1 MLVLFAAPQHS
12 SSLTTRT
19 WQAGKVMIRVRQV
32 VGKDVPTAQLFR
44 TPTIAGLALALG
56 RINAGPAQAAIPRA
70 GFSAE
75 QRAAGVP
82 CSANQQQML
91 VLHQMQPDSA
101 AYNMG
106 DARRLRGEVSAAA
119 LQRALAFLARRHEVL
134 RTRFVERG
142 GVTLQA
148 VVPADDSEAAP
159 RLQRV
164 SLPAGGDAGGL
175 ARVVDDIINRPFQ
188 LLGAG
193 VPLRAA
199 LISVAPTEHMFVTGM
214 HHILRCAR
222 HAPFIRLLC
231 VRRAR
236 RSCLCMW

>member
-1 MLVLFAAPQHS
+1 MS
-12 SSLTTRT
+12 
-19 WQAGKVMIRVRQV
+19 RVRQAI
-32 VGKDVPTAQLFR
+32 GCDVPTAQLFR
-44 TPTIAGLALALG
+44 TPTIAGLALALE
-56 RINAGPAQAAIPRA
+56 RIGAGPAQAAIPRA
-70 GFSAE
+70 AYSAE

-119 LQRALAFLARRHEVL
+119 LQGALAFLARRHEVL

-142 GVTLQA
+142 GVMLQA
-148 VVPADDSEAAP
+148 VVPADDPETAP

-175 ARVVDDIINRPFQ
+175 ARVIDDVINRPFQ

-199 LISVAPTEHMFVTGM
+199 LISVAPTEHVFVAGM

-222 HAPFIRLLC
+222 HAPFIRLL
-231 VRRAR
+231 RMRHMR
-236 RSCLCMW
+236 RSCLRVW

>member
-1 MLVLFAAPQHS
+1 MS
-12 SSLTTRT
+12 
-19 WQAGKVMIRVRQV
+19 RVRQAT
-32 VGKDVPTAQLFR
+32 GRDVPTAQLFR
-44 TPTIAGLALALG
+44 TPTIAGLALALE
-56 RINAGPAQAAIPRA
+56 RIGAGPAQAAIPLA
-70 GFSAE
+70 AFSAE

-106 DARRLRGEVSAAA
+106 DARRLHGEVSAAA
-119 LQRALAFLARRHEVL
+119 LQRALAFQARRHEVL

-142 GVTLQA
+142 GVMLQA
-148 VVPADDSEAAP
+148 VVPADDPEAAP

-164 SLPAGGDAGGL
+164 SLLASGDAGGL
-175 ARVVDDIINRPFQ
+175 ARVVDDVINRPFQ

-199 LISVAPTEHMFVTGM
+199 LISVAPTEHVFVTGM

-236 RSCLCMW
+236 RSCLRMW

>member
-1 MLVLFAAPQHS
+1 MS
-12 SSLTTRT
+12 
-19 WQAGKVMIRVRQV
+19 RVRQAT
-32 VGKDVPTAQLFR
+32 GRDVPTAQLFR
-44 TPTIAGLALALG
+44 TPTIAGLALALE
-56 RINAGPAQAAIPRA
+56 RIGAGPAQAAIPSA

-106 DARRLRGEVSAAA
+106 DARRLRGEVSTAA
-119 LQRALAFLARRHEVL
+119 LQGALAFLARRHEVL

-142 GVTLQA
+142 GVMLQA
-148 VVPADDSEAAP
+148 VVPADDPEAAP

-164 SLPAGGDAGGL
+164 SLPAGGDAAAL
-175 ARVVDDIINRPFQ
+175 ARVVDDVINNPYQ

-199 LISVAPTEHMFVTGM
+199 VISVAPTEHVFVTGM
-214 HHILRCAR
+214 HHILRCVR
-222 HAPFIRLLC
+222 HAPFMRLLHM
-231 VRRAR
+231 RHMRK
-236 RSCLCMW
+236 SCLRMR